1 MFSRGTFYSSDQ
13 HPLYGM
19 LSRQKICS
27 GIILNLSNA
36 TNKKSLDN
44 DVKVYE
50 RNMHNWHIHD
60 AMSTKLEM
68 VKFLLY
74 KDAVSDG
81 KHKYKTLSSKDLSA
95 FVNKQAE
102 SSPDSLVFWLAEAWA
117 MPSPLFTFWMD
128 SHTHFIIVYKENNN
142 KKKIYYIPNE
152 MRWCEKDNHRIPKGK

>member
-19 LSRQKICS
+19 PSRQKICS

-36 TNKKSLDN
+36 TNNKSLDN

-68 VKFLLY
+68 VNFLLY
-74 KDAVSDG
+74 KDAVSDD
-81 KHKYKTLSSKDLSA
+81 KHK
-95 FVNKQAE
+95 
-102 SSPDSLVFWLAEAWA
+102 
-117 MPSPLFTFWMD
+117 
-128 SHTHFIIVYKENNN
+128 
-142 KKKIYYIPNE
+142 
-152 MRWCEKDNHRIPKGK
+152 